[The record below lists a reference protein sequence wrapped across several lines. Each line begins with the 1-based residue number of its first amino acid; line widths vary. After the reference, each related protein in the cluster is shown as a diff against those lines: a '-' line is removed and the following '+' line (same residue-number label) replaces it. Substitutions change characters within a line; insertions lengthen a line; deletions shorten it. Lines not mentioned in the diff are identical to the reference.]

1 MRWAAPAVGLVA
13 TLVVAGASPHAHADE
28 VCWIDPVEGTLQCFE
43 EGGIDDPGS
52 PGGSSGDVDDPGL
65 RYVYTDTDPVIG
77 DCYRWSDVPGG
88 LDAWDP
94 ANDPAVIAITTTLPL
109 CPAVPGVD
117 PEVRA
122 WEIFRSWDLDPPDPS
137 VSPEVTGVTGL
148 DTHLAA
154 IPPPVIVHSE
164 VLPDGRALEV
174 RARVAQLDVDW
185 GDGTISTHPP
195 STATGYPDGAAVHVY
210 SMKTCTAEYRS
221 EHPSGGLCHPTLDAY
236 TILVAHTW
244 VGEYR
249 VGSGAWTALG
259 ALVRTASLAYDVDEV
274 RGVPVAP

>member
-1 MRWAAPAVGLVA
+1 MRWTAPAGFIAV
-13 TLVVAGASPHAHADE
+13 LVVTLHCVSAFASEDCGYNPSQGSI
-28 VCWIDPVEGTLQCFE
+28 VCNPSGT
-43 EGGIDDPGS
+43 IDDPGS
-52 PGGSSGDVDDPGL
+52 SGVPSGDVDDPGL

-164 VLPDGRALEV
+164 VLPDGRALDV

-185 GDGTISTHPP
+185 GDGTISTHAP
-195 STATGYPDGAAVHVY
+195 SAASGYPDGSAVHVY
-210 SMKTCTAEYRS
+210 TMKTCTAEYRS

-249 VGSGAWTALG
+249 VGSGAWTTLG